1 MTQQAGGTHAESPS
15 PRLPA
20 IRTLHN
26 PAWVPPAPAQQTA
39 ALDDRGYAT
48 SSIYELPRAVVLG
61 NRTSGI
67 WRSRKAVGA
76 RA

>member
-39 ALDDRGYAT
+39 ALDDRGYA
-48 SSIYELPRAVVLG
+48 SSIYEMPRAVILV
-61 NRTSGI
+61 NRASGI
-67 WRSRKAVGA
+67 EYARK
-76 RA
+76 